1 MLRKILKRAGLGFL
15 LGIAVG
21 NLMTGLL
28 SGPGLVPQQLLARI
42 GSPQAAFLLQTLLT
56 GVLGAVSFAGTI
68 LYEIEGWPLLR
79 TAVVHYLII
88 ELVYLPIGFLL
99 GWFARAEEALVWLA
113 ICAAAY
119 LMIFLILSLIYRR
132 QVKELNKLN
141 DQRKQ
146 HDATTG
152 NGGTK

>member
-1 MLRKILKRAGLGFL
+1 MLRNILKRAGLGFL

-21 NLMTGLL
+21 NLMTGLM
-28 SGPGLVPQQLLARI
+28 SGPGLVASELLARI
-42 GSPQAAFLLQTLLT
+42 GSVHAAFLLQTLLT
-56 GVLGAVSFAGTI
+56 GLLGAVSFAGTL

-88 ELVYLPIGFLL
+88 ELVYLPIGFFL
-99 GWFARAEEALVWLA
+99 GWYARAGEALVWLA
-113 ICAAAY
+113 ICAVVY
-119 LMIFLILSLIYRR
+119 LIIFLILSLIYRR
-132 QVKELNKLN
+132 QVKELNEWN

-146 HDATTG
+146 HDGTTG